1 MTIEIDE
8 TLESDLADVINRHIS
23 TKGLTPQV
31 AAATMTGMTIDFLD
45 YLSWKPQSVQC
56 AEIYLNEAKS
66 WLQDG
71 AGTPVLSHESGGA
84 DRNVLNSLVSNVGK
98 S

>member
-8 TLESDLADVINRHIS
+8 ALESDVADVINRHIS
-23 TKGLTPQV
+23 AKGLTPQV

-45 YLSWKPQSVQC
+45 YLSWKPQSVRC
-56 AEIYLNEAKS
+56 AEIYLSEAKS
-66 WLQDG
+66 WLLDG
-71 AGTPVLSHESGGA
+71 AGTPVLSHEHGDA
-84 DRNVLNSLVSNVGK
+84 DRDVLNSIISNANK